1 MSICKHFFL
10 VLYFLLFVLVQALPA
25 QTQTAESYLKQGREK
40 MAKKEYKRAVTDFSI
55 ALEIEPSVEAY
66 FLRATAKYML
76 DNVQEALTDYDNALS
91 LDPYNAVIYNSRG
104 NVKDELKRT
113 VEAMKDYNKAISLDS
128 NYTNAYYNR
137 AIAHY
142 NVQEF
147 KESQA
152 DFSRVLL
159 KTPQDAEA
167 MIGIGLCLVK
177 MNKVDE
183 ACAWFAKARQLQPAL
198 AEEYL
203 KKLCQ

>member
-1 MSICKHFFL
+1 MGICKRFFL
-10 VLYFLLFVLVQALPA
+10 VLYFLLFVLVQGLPA
-25 QTQTAESYLKQGREK
+25 QTQTAESYLKQGKEK
-40 MAKKEYKRAVTDFSI
+40 INKKEYKRAITDFSI
-55 ALEIEPSVEAY
+55 SLEIEPSVEAY

-76 DNVQEALTDYDNALS
+76 DNVLEALTDYDNALS

-104 NVKDELKRT
+104 NIKDELKRT

-147 KESQA
+147 KEAQS
-152 DFSRVLL
+152 DFSHVLL

-177 MNKVDE
+177 MNKAEE
-183 ACAWFAKARQLQPAL
+183 ACAWFTKARQLQPAL

-203 KKLCQ
+203 KRLCQ